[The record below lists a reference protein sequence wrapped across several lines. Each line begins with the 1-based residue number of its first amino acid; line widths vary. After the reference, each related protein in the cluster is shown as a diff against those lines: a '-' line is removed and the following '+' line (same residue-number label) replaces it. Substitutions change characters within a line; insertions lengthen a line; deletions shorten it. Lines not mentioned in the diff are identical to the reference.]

1 MAVDGAQGLL
11 GKGGFGG
18 SGLPIH
24 ALDRWVASMASW
36 NGAEASQN
44 AYPEL
49 TFTDQLRSGLS
60 GQSYSPAGFL
70 IPSEA
75 VTSIDWALTT
85 RSVFST
91 PGFSWLNQLPVREG
105 VGLPTLGWRPGPDTP
120 VGSGLSLATAA
131 GLDAKA
137 ADCGCGKKAS
147 SALISPVGSGEPMAV
162 SAMVSPA
169 NTLPAFPGAEGFG
182 ASATGGRG
190 GQVIYVTTT
199 ATSGPGSL
207 QWAIDQPGPKYILFK
222 VSGLIDARIHLRN
235 GDATIAGHTS
245 PGGITIRGFVTDE
258 TPYQDQEV
266 RAPSDFAENWILQHI
281 RIRPGLNGPSDD
293 GLRLRYTRNAIVDH
307 VSVGNATDEAVEISY
322 SNNITIQNS
331 MLAETLGGH
340 SFYGGMLIN
349 YSNPAHGFALD
360 NLSIHHNLFNRIEG
374 RLPEASRESLAA
386 AGSTMNLEISSN
398 LYWDPRFFI
407 ALGPNTGQLT
417 DGNGNPYPIYYRL
430 NAVNNYF
437 RTGSSFPYG
446 MWDDQILR
454 ESSAPS
460 NQLHVQGNR
469 MSLYPT
475 RSDYALFYCCND
487 YPQVTN
493 PDTTSRLA
501 QNMAVRHAFPTI
513 TYTPALDL
521 PTVLPNRVGAWPR
534 DPMDTRLLQSVRE
547 NLIDPTSPSTNP
559 YGDALLPPYVGP
571 PPAPPTDSDNDGMPD
586 TWEIAKGL
594 NPNLANHN
602 GTNLSTLGYTNL
614 EVYLHELA
622 TNLTNPNPNIPVITL
637 AVSPASVLENGT
649 ANLVYTFSRTGP
661 TNSALTVN
669 YTVGGT
675 ATLGTDYTGIAASP
689 ATKTLSFA
697 AGSATAIVT
706 VDPTADSTVEANE
719 TVALT
724 LATGTGYTVGT
735 TSPVTGTITNDDVA
749 LPAIT
754 LAVSPASVTE
764 DGTANL
770 VYTFTRSGS
779 TSSALTVNYTVNGT
793 ATLGTD
799 YTGIAASPATKTLSF
814 AAGSATAIVTV
825 DPTADSTV
833 EANETVALTLATGT
847 GYTVGTT
854 GAVTGTITNDDGGS
868 TGNWTRLLG
877 TTAYEQS
884 SAIAL
889 GSDGALYLGG
899 FTEGNLHGQTNNGFA
914 DGFLT
919 KYLADGTQSWTRL
932 LGTGEYDRA
941 FALAASGDGA
951 IYIAGSSEGN
961 LDGQTHQGSGDIFLT
976 RYQADGT
983 KSWSRLLG
991 SPAEEAATALTTG
1004 GDGSIYVAGYTQ
1016 GGLDGQSNSGGS
1028 DGLISKY
1035 SATGSRLWTRL
1046 LGTSSEDRATALARG
1061 SDGAIYVAG
1070 YTNGGLHGQTNNGT
1084 TDGFL
1089 SKYDA
1094 NGNRLWTQ
1102 LLGGTAPDLATAVT
1116 VGNEGAIYVGGYSEG
1131 NLHGQTSNG
1140 GVDAFI
1146 SRYDSNGN
1154 RLWTKLLGGPSYEAA
1169 NAITLGSNGNL
1180 YLAGYTE
1187 GSLDGQ
1193 VNGGSRD
1200 IFISQYLPDGTKVS
1214 TQLLGTSAAD
1224 QAKGLVGGSDGAFY
1238 VTGDTSGN
1246 LNGQINNGGSSD
1258 IFLTKLVNTPS
1269 TSLVVIAA
1277 TDATAGETNN
1287 PGQFTLTRT
1296 GSTAAALT
1304 VNLTRTGTALNG
1316 TDYTTSPATV
1326 SFAAGSSTTVVNLT
1340 ATDDLLVEGN
1350 ETVIFTLSSGTGYTV
1365 GATASATVTISDN
1378 DLNGTTGADNLL
1390 GDSGR
1395 NALNGLAGSD
1405 ILNGGAEADRLTGG
1419 NGADTFVFQFGQSI
1433 LSALDHITDFAIGTD
1448 KIDLLT
1454 AGGAAMAAPAAFSR
1468 AANNSATTLSS
1479 VISNVF
1485 TDANGGLAGNQGL
1498 GLNSAALVVASASA
1512 IAGTYLVINDGVAG
1526 FQAATD
1532 LVINLTGHTGTL
1544 PGLGTITA
1552 STWFV

>member
-1 MAVDGAQGLL
+1 
-11 GKGGFGG
+11 
-18 SGLPIH
+18 
-24 ALDRWVASMASW
+24 
-36 NGAEASQN
+36 
-44 AYPEL
+44 
-49 TFTDQLRSGLS
+49 
-60 GQSYSPAGFL
+60 
-70 IPSEA
+70 
-75 VTSIDWALTT
+75 
-85 RSVFST
+85 
-91 PGFSWLNQLPVREG
+91 
-105 VGLPTLGWRPGPDTP
+105 
-120 VGSGLSLATAA
+120 
-131 GLDAKA
+131 
-137 ADCGCGKKAS
+137 
-147 SALISPVGSGEPMAV
+147 
-162 SAMVSPA
+162 MV
-169 NTLPAFPGAEGFG
+169 
-182 ASATGGRG
+182 
-190 GQVIYVTTT
+190 
-199 ATSGPGSL
+199 
-207 QWAIDQPGPKYILFK
+207 
-222 VSGLIDARIHLRN
+222 
-235 GDATIAGHTS
+235 
-245 PGGITIRGFVTDE
+245 
-258 TPYQDQEV
+258 
-266 RAPSDFAENWILQHI
+266 
-281 RIRPGLNGPSDD
+281 
-293 GLRLRYTRNAIVDH
+293 
-307 VSVGNATDEAVEISY
+307 
-322 SNNITIQNS
+322 
-331 MLAETLGGH
+331 
-340 SFYGGMLIN
+340 
-349 YSNPAHGFALD
+349 
-360 NLSIHHNLFNRIEG
+360 
-374 RLPEASRESLAA
+374 
-386 AGSTMNLEISSN
+386 
-398 LYWDPRFFI
+398 
-407 ALGPNTGQLT
+407 
-417 DGNGNPYPIYYRL
+417 
-430 NAVNNYF
+430 
-437 RTGSSFPYG
+437 
-446 MWDDQILR
+446 
-454 ESSAPS
+454 
-460 NQLHVQGNR
+460 
-469 MSLYPT
+469 
-475 RSDYALFYCCND
+475 
-487 YPQVTN
+487 
-493 PDTTSRLA
+493 
-501 QNMAVRHAFPTI
+501 
-513 TYTPALDL
+513 
-521 PTVLPNRVGAWPR
+521 
-534 DPMDTRLLQSVRE
+534 
-547 NLIDPTSPSTNP
+547 
-559 YGDALLPPYVGP
+559 
-571 PPAPPTDSDNDGMPD
+571 
-586 TWEIAKGL
+586 
-594 NPNLANHN
+594 
-602 GTNLSTLGYTNL
+602 
-614 EVYLHELA
+614 
-622 TNLTNPNPNIPVITL
+622 
-637 AVSPASVLENGT
+637 
-649 ANLVYTFSRTGP
+649 
-661 TNSALTVN
+661 
-669 YTVGGT
+669 
-675 ATLGTDYTGIAASP
+675 
-689 ATKTLSFA
+689 
-697 AGSATAIVT
+697 
-706 VDPTADSTVEANE
+706 
-719 TVALT
+719 LT

-814 AAGSATAIVTV
+814 AAGSPTAIVTVDPTADSTVEANETVALTLAAGTGYTIGTPTAVTGTITNDDVALPVITLAVSPASVSEDGTANLVYTFTRSGSTSSALTVNYTVNGTATLGTDYTGIAASPATKTLSFAAGSATAIVTVDPTADSTVEANETVVLTLATGTGYTVGTTSPVTGTITNDDVALPAITLAVSPASVTEDGTANLVYTFTRSGSTSSALTVNYTVNGTATLGTDYTGIAASPATKTLSFAAGSPTAIVTV

>member
-1 MAVDGAQGLL
+1 MG
-11 GKGGFGG
+11 
-18 SGLPIH
+18 
-24 ALDRWVASMASW
+24 
-36 NGAEASQN
+36 
-44 AYPEL
+44 
-49 TFTDQLRSGLS
+49 
-60 GQSYSPAGFL
+60 
-70 IPSEA
+70 
-75 VTSIDWALTT
+75 
-85 RSVFST
+85 T
-91 PGFSWLNQLPVREG
+91 PG
-105 VGLPTLGWRPGPDTP
+105 
-120 VGSGLSLATAA
+120 A
-131 GLDAKA
+131 
-137 ADCGCGKKAS
+137 
-147 SALISPVGSGEPMAV
+147 
-162 SAMVSPA
+162 
-169 NTLPAFPGAEGFG
+169 
-182 ASATGGRG
+182 
-190 GQVIYVTTT
+190 
-199 ATSGPGSL
+199 
-207 QWAIDQPGPKYILFK
+207 
-222 VSGLIDARIHLRN
+222 
-235 GDATIAGHTS
+235 
-245 PGGITIRGFVTDE
+245 
-258 TPYQDQEV
+258 
-266 RAPSDFAENWILQHI
+266 
-281 RIRPGLNGPSDD
+281 
-293 GLRLRYTRNAIVDH
+293 
-307 VSVGNATDEAVEISY
+307 
-322 SNNITIQNS
+322 
-331 MLAETLGGH
+331 
-340 SFYGGMLIN
+340 
-349 YSNPAHGFALD
+349 
-360 NLSIHHNLFNRIEG
+360 
-374 RLPEASRESLAA
+374 
-386 AGSTMNLEISSN
+386 
-398 LYWDPRFFI
+398 
-407 ALGPNTGQLT
+407 
-417 DGNGNPYPIYYRL
+417 
-430 NAVNNYF
+430 
-437 RTGSSFPYG
+437 
-446 MWDDQILR
+446 
-454 ESSAPS
+454 
-460 NQLHVQGNR
+460 
-469 MSLYPT
+469 
-475 RSDYALFYCCND
+475 
-487 YPQVTN
+487 
-493 PDTTSRLA
+493 
-501 QNMAVRHAFPTI
+501 
-513 TYTPALDL
+513 
-521 PTVLPNRVGAWPR
+521 
-534 DPMDTRLLQSVRE
+534 
-547 NLIDPTSPSTNP
+547 
-559 YGDALLPPYVGP
+559 
-571 PPAPPTDSDNDGMPD
+571 
-586 TWEIAKGL
+586 
-594 NPNLANHN
+594 
-602 GTNLSTLGYTNL
+602 
-614 EVYLHELA
+614 
-622 TNLTNPNPNIPVITL
+622 
-637 AVSPASVLENGT
+637 
-649 ANLVYTFSRTGP
+649 
-661 TNSALTVN
+661 
-669 YTVGGT
+669 
-675 ATLGTDYTGIAASP
+675 
-689 ATKTLSFA
+689 
-697 AGSATAIVT
+697 
-706 VDPTADSTVEANE
+706 
-719 TVALT
+719 
-724 LATGTGYTVGT
+724 
-735 TSPVTGTITNDDVA
+735 VTGTITNDDVA
-749 LPAIT
+749 LPVVT

-799 YTGIAASPATKTLSF
+799 YTGIAASPATKTLTF
-814 AAGSATAIVTV
+814 AAGSPTAIVTV

-847 GYTVGTT
+847 GYTVGTP

-1169 NAITLGSNGNL
+1169 SAITLGSNGNL

-1544 PGLGTITA
+1544 PGLGAITA